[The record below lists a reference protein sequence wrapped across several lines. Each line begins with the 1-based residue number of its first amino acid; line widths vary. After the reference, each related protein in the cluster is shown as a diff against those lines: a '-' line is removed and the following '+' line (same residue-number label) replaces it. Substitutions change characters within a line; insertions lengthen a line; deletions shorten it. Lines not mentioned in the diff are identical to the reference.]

1 MTNNGPGQ
9 QALTMQQAQRE
20 AARLLKDCP
29 PPVRARFEEFYAKA
43 LAHAFQ
49 TVHQAGGHI
58 DPYAVEAEVI
68 QGMRLGSLGERDDG
82 QPSDGVGF
90 VPVPNARLAWVPN
103 ARAQVA
109 AYRADPARFAAAPSA
124 GGASSTTTE
133 DAQKERTMRR
143 MGFGLAAFALLWLV
157 VQLGSGDGTAPVAA
171 GDPAPSPSSSATS
184 TTTRR
189 GAAASSRPQ
198 AAGAPVAQGDPQT
211 TVDTSSTLGD
221 VRVRGAELNSPASV
235 EFQPPK
241 ARDHV
246 VLRVVAQGSDL
257 GGTWAPRIDPGTAA
271 WLPGSIINPVL
282 CLPPDAAEQLEA
294 LPRGTPIQL
303 RLVSGAMRRYEVLTV
318 DRVGRWQT
326 ELLDQR
332 RAGLTV
338 IACGM
343 DGDERVVVQAIYR
356 PDGGPEAQPQYA
368 AVRLDPFA
376 SMRIVGVEREDETE
390 NEAVVR
396 VDVSVTNT
404 GTTPLALRD
413 LADQLLADNQ
423 PLQVVGRSD
432 QGAVLDPERSRIV
445 TFRYVA
451 PPTDTPDLVWRVV
464 APTGQR
470 VDIAVVM
477 PIAGVGLQDEAV
489 LEDGGI
495 TSGDGTTATND
506 VDALEAATDT
516 PR

>member
-1 MTNNGPGQ
+1 
-9 QALTMQQAQRE
+9 MQQAQRD
-20 AARLLKDCP
+20 AARLLQDCP
-29 PPVRARFEEFYAKA
+29 PAVRARFEEFYAKA
-43 LAHAFQ
+43 LAHAFDAA
-49 TVHQAGGHI
+49 HQAGGHI

-68 QGMRLGSLGERDDG
+68 RGMRLGSLGERDDG

-90 VPVPNARLAWVPN
+90 VPVPNARVAWVPD
-103 ARAQVA
+103 ARARVA
-109 AYRADPARFAAAPSA
+109 AYRADPARFRTPTAA
-124 GGASSTTTE
+124 GGANSTATD

-143 MGFGLAAFALLWLV
+143 IGFALAGLAVLWLV
-157 VQLGSGDGTAPVAA
+157 LQRVGSDDAAPAAA
-171 GDPAPSPSSSATS
+171 GDPAPSASPAGTS
-184 TTTRR
+184 TTARSESAAR
-189 GAAASSRPQ
+189 GRPQ
-198 AAGAPVAQGDPQT
+198 ASGVPLAQGDPGT
-211 TVDTSSTLGD
+211 AANTGSTLGD

-235 EFQPPK
+235 EFQSPK

-294 LPRGTPIQL
+294 YPRGTPIQL
-303 RLVSGAMRRYEVLTV
+303 RLVSGAVRRYEVLTV

-343 DGDERVVVQAIYR
+343 DGDERVVVQAIFR
-356 PDGGPEAQPQYA
+356 PDGGPEAQPHYA

-390 NEAVVR
+390 RDAVVR
-396 VDVSVTNT
+396 LDVSVTNT
-404 GTTPLALRD
+404 GSTPLPLRD
-413 LADQLLADNQ
+413 LADQLLADKE
-423 PLQVVGRSD
+423 PLQIVGRRD
-432 QGAVLDPERSRIV
+432 QGAVLDPGRSRIM

-451 PPTDTPDLVWRVV
+451 PPTDTPDLVWRVI

-470 VDIAVVM
+470 ADIAVMM
-477 PIAGVGLQDEAV
+477 PSADAG
-489 LEDGGI
+489 LEDASVLGD
-495 TSGDGTTATND
+495 SGTPSGVVVTAGND
-506 VDALEAATDT
+506 AEALEAATDT